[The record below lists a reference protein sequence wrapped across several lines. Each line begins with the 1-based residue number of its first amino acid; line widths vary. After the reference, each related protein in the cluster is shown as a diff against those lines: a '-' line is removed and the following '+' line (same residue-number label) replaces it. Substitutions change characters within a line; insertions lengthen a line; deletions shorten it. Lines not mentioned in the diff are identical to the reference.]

1 MHIPDSWYTFG
12 MEFPF
17 RSTGKRN
24 LKTISE
30 QYHTLKEWQAR
41 REVIRQ
47 GILKGAQLFPLPKR
61 TPLNVVTH
69 SYREL
74 NGYSVENVFFE
85 SVPGFFVSG
94 NLYRPLNIPSGE
106 LLPVISGPHGHE
118 DNARFLP
125 DYQNMNATLSSNGCS
140 EFYL

>member
-47 GILKGAQLFPLPKR
+47 GILKGARFPLPKR

-85 SVPGFFVSG
+85 SVLAFLFQEF
-94 NLYRPLNIPSGE
+94 IPATEYSSGE
-106 LLPVISGPHGHE
+106 LCSC
-118 DNARFLP
+118 N
-125 DYQNMNATLSSNGCS
+125 SSS
-140 EFYL
+140 SWS